1 MAIRSIFY
9 GWWVVAAFS
18 FMTCIST
25 GIRHAVGPFLKPIVA
40 DLGLDRASFSLVIA
54 LSLFLYGVFGPLVG
68 LALDRFGARLTA
80 SVGTLVLVLS
90 LVLTAFVRNYWD
102 FAVVYGVLLPL
113 GLAVTGPVMAS
124 GVVARWF
131 SARRGTALSLLGS
144 ASMTGMS
151 LLVPLVT
158 WLILTT
164 GWRTTYVLI
173 AVGVLVGMLPIS
185 LWVIRESPESMGLA
199 ADGATPSAK
208 ATEAVARE
216 RVSAITAMQT
226 LAFWQ
231 LAGSFF
237 TCGFSMS
244 LLSAHGIPMLTDH
257 GYSPMFASWT
267 FGVLGGSSM
276 GCTVM
281 LGALSDRFGRRPVL
295 AAIYA
300 GRVLIFAGF
309 FLIRDNP
316 AAILIVAVLG
326 GITMAGTGAMT
337 SALTADIWGRFSVS
351 PVLGV
356 IFLVHQTG
364 SAIGS
369 WLAGAIFEATGGY
382 GAAFALACLLL
393 MAAAIVALKIDRGSR
408 RYGRATA
415 LELARMGATIVVAE
429 FDAANGQRTADEVAK
444 LGRPS
449 LAIATDVTRRAD
461 LDALVRRTQ
470 ERFGRIDVLVNNAGI
485 YRAAATLDVT
495 EEHWDAIMT
504 INAKAVFFATQAV
517 LPTMIAQHRGNI
529 VSLASMAGKIGS
541 RTNLPYNVS
550 KAAVISMTKSLALA
564 HAADGIRANCV
575 CPGFVETDMW
585 DKVSRDQGALL
596 GMSPAE
602 FTKARLNSVPL
613 GRMET
618 PEDVANVIGFLAS
631 PKSAYMTGQAP
642 AWTAAS

>member
-1 MAIRSIFY
+1 
-9 GWWVVAAFS
+9 
-18 FMTCIST
+18 
-25 GIRHAVGPFLKPIVA
+25 
-40 DLGLDRASFSLVIA
+40 
-54 LSLFLYGVFGPLVG
+54 
-68 LALDRFGARLTA
+68 
-80 SVGTLVLVLS
+80 
-90 LVLTAFVRNYWD
+90 
-102 FAVVYGVLLPL
+102 
-113 GLAVTGPVMAS
+113 
-124 GVVARWF
+124 
-131 SARRGTALSLLGS
+131 
-144 ASMTGMS
+144 MTGMS

-369 WLAGAIFEATGGY
+369 RLAGAIFEE
-382 GAAFALACLLL
+382 
-393 MAAAIVALKIDRGSR
+393 I
-408 RYGRATA
+408 GRASCRGIGDWSSDVCSSDLRLLPDPRQPRGDSDRRGPRRHHDGRHGRHDLRA
-415 LELARMGATIVVAE
+415 HR
-429 FDAANGQRTADEVAK
+429 RH
-444 LGRPS
+444 LGP
-449 LAIATDVTRRAD
+449 
-461 LDALVRRTQ
+461 
-470 ERFGRIDVLVNNAGI
+470 
-485 YRAAATLDVT
+485 
-495 EEHWDAIMT
+495 
-504 INAKAVFFATQAV
+504 
-517 LPTMIAQHRGNI
+517 
-529 VSLASMAGKIGS
+529 
-541 RTNLPYNVS
+541 
-550 KAAVISMTKSLALA
+550 
-564 HAADGIRANCV
+564 
-575 CPGFVETDMW
+575 
-585 DKVSRDQGALL
+585 LL
-596 GMSPAE
+596 GEPG
-602 FTKARLNSVPL
+602 ARRDLPRAPDGLGHRLEAGRRDLRGDRKSV
-613 GRMET
+613 
-618 PEDVANVIGFLAS
+618 V
-631 PKSAYMTGQAP
+631 
-642 AWTAAS
+642 

>member
-1 MAIRSIFY
+1 MTTRSVFY

-18 FMTCIST
+18 FMTLTST

-54 LSLFLYGVFGPLVG
+54 VSLFLYGVFGLLVG
-68 LALDRFGARLTA
+68 MALDRFGARLTA

-90 LVLTAFVRNYWD
+90 LVLTALVRNVWE
-102 FAVVYGVLLPL
+102 FAAVYGVLLPL

-173 AVGVLVGMLPIS
+173 AVGVLAGMLPLS
-185 LWVIRESPESMGLA
+185 LWVIRESPESMGLTP
-199 ADGATPSAK
+199 DGAAPEAK
-208 ATEAVARE
+208 STGAGARE
-216 RVSAITAMQT
+216 RVAATTAMQT

-257 GYSPMFASWT
+257 GYTPIFASWA
-267 FGVLGGSSM
+267 FGVLGASSI

-295 AAIYA
+295 AAIYG
-300 GRVLIFAGF
+300 GRLLIFAGF
-309 FLIRDNP
+309 FLIRDHP
-316 AAILIVAVLG
+316 VAVLTVAVVG
-326 GITMAGTGAMT
+326 GITMAGTGSMT

-364 SAIGS
+364 AAIGS
-369 WLAGAIFEATGGY
+369 LLAGVLFEATGGY
-382 GAAFALACLLL
+382 GAAFALACVFL
-393 MAAAIVALKIDRGSR
+393 MGAAVVALNIDTGSR
-408 RYGRATA
+408 RVWRA
-415 LELARMGATIVVAE
+415 VA
-429 FDAANGQRTADEVAK
+429 A
-444 LGRPS
+444 
-449 LAIATDVTRRAD
+449 
-461 LDALVRRTQ
+461 
-470 ERFGRIDVLVNNAGI
+470 
-485 YRAAATLDVT
+485 
-495 EEHWDAIMT
+495 
-504 INAKAVFFATQAV
+504 
-517 LPTMIAQHRGNI
+517 
-529 VSLASMAGKIGS
+529 
-541 RTNLPYNVS
+541 
-550 KAAVISMTKSLALA
+550 
-564 HAADGIRANCV
+564 
-575 CPGFVETDMW
+575 
-585 DKVSRDQGALL
+585 
-596 GMSPAE
+596 PAE
-602 FTKARLNSVPL
+602 
-613 GRMET
+613 
-618 PEDVANVIGFLAS
+618 
-631 PKSAYMTGQAP
+631 
-642 AWTAAS
+642 